1 MEVQAKDYS
10 TEIANLINILRSVK
24 ENLKMMKG
32 ETEDK
37 KIELL
42 AITNRIYEVKIHQK
56 GLRTD

>member
-37 KIELL
+37 K
-42 AITNRIYEVKIHQK
+42 K
-56 GLRTD
+56 